1 MDAILLEGTVRPA
14 TGFLL
19 CYVPLAT
26 IILGLITFFVWTDRH
41 ASRPY
46 LRFNPF
52 VAAGASEQ
60 ELAARPPAV
69 GETPAGPLSSTAAA
83 GETSVFLGE
92 HGATT
97 TVPKDAV
104 PPPAAPNRPAAFSG
118 APPAGTPK
126 DLGRVEG
133 VKLPG
138 VDQRPSA
145 PPAPPK
151 NVAPPSAAEIAGSPT
166 APAAGAQAAKGVAI
180 KHIEFDPPGR
190 DIDGEFVRIEN
201 SSAGAIN
208 LGGWVL
214 RDAGGK
220 HSYTFPVFTLAAGR
234 AVLLWSKR
242 GTDDSANL
250 YWGNASAIW
259 NNTGDTAI
267 LLDAGGNEVARFS
280 YQGKK

>member
-145 PPAPPK
+145 PPAP
-151 NVAPPSAAEIAGSPT
+151 AAS
-166 APAAGAQAAKGVAI
+166 AQAAKGVAI

-214 RDAGGK
+214 RDEGGK
-220 HSYTFPVFTLAAGR
+220 HSYTFPVFTLPAGR

-267 LLDAGGNEVARFS
+267 LLDATGNEVTRFS